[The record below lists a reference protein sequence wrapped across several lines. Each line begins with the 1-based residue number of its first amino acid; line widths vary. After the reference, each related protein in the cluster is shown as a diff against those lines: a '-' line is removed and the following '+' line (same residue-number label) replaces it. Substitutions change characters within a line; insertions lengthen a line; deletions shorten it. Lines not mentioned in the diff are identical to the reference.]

1 MHSGKFSTIFFCPL
15 IHELYRQI
23 NNGQQF
29 ASLGFVYKNST
40 QGQMEYLHGEPAF
53 HP

>member
-1 MHSGKFSTIFFCPL
+1 M
-15 IHELYRQI
+15 IHELTRQI

-29 ASLGFVYKNST
+29 ASLGVVNKNST
-40 QGQMEYLHGEPAF
+40 QGLKEYLHGEPAF